1 MLLTACVGPDVST
14 DTLLNEPRK
23 STINSFMYVLYME
36 VGVVVGVAG
45 GVAGEGEGEGEGRV
59 RRTDSTVMCM
69 HTRFTT

>member
-36 VGVVVGVAG
+36 VAVVVGVAEG
-45 GVAGEGEGEGEGRV
+45 GGGGGGGGEALIV
-59 RRTDSTVMCM
+59 L
-69 HTRFTT
+69 